1 MLRYAKV
8 LQDLKVRNQ
17 KHCNDIVFMAIGFS
31 HYLKIKL
38 KYIVFITLF
47 QNHF

>member
-8 LQDLKVRNQ
+8 LQDLKTRVQ

-31 HYLKIKL
+31 HYLKIKV

-47 QNHF
+47 LNQL